1 MKTLFIL
8 ALGLSY
14 WQAPLEIS
22 ENDYFY
28 FGNTNLVGVGP
39 LENGKKNGDWN
50 IYKRIEESTVPIES
64 MQAALASE
72 VEASFDL
79 SKIVFRM
86 SFKNDLP
93 DGLME
98 ELYPNDKIK
107 KLVNFAEGKLDGD
120 FFEFSEQGEVSRSGS
135 YFEDQKEDEWKSFY
149 SDGSIKSE
157 YFYKNGLLSGT
168 TKNYHPNGAI
178 AEMVSLE
185 SGKLEGPY
193 QSFFRNGSIQKEV
206 QFSEGLEH
214 GDFKLY
220 FEDGKICASGKFEKG
235 SLTGNWE
242 FFDADGFLLSTGN
255 YQAGQKNGEWKEKF
269 DEVPGFYRTGIFN
282 VGLKTGVWKVVDF
295 DGIVYQ
301 EETYLED
308 ELIAI
313 SDFKTISGD
322 VLASGTIKNGRGKRL
337 FFDAQGNILE
347 KGRYAKG
354 KRSGLWYM
362 YFSKSKSIAS
372 TGNYLQGN
380 KVGTWKYYDFAG
392 QLVSEEDFSK
402 EKNSE
407 PREAPTFDNH
417 LKARE
422 DFGRDLVK
430 EPTRSNDLEF
440 IQRFSVNSINHS
452 GNF

>member
-8 ALGLSY
+8 ALGVSY

-28 FGNTNLVGVGP
+28 FGNTNLVGIGQ

-50 IYKRIEESTVPIES
+50 VYKRIEESTVPLES
-64 MQAALASE
+64 MQAASASE

-79 SKIVFRM
+79 SNIVFRM

-107 KLVNFAEGKLDGD
+107 KLVNFAAGKLDGD

-135 YFEDQKEDEWKSFY
+135 YFENKKVGDWKSFY
-149 SDGSIKSE
+149 SDGSLKSE
-157 YFYKNGLLSGT
+157 TFYKNGLLSGN
-168 TKNYHPNGAI
+168 TKNYHPDGSI
-178 AEMVSLE
+178 AETISLE
-185 SGKLEGPY
+185 SGKLEGSY
-193 QSFFRNGSIQKEV
+193 QSFYRNSSIQKEI
-206 QFSEGLEH
+206 QFSDGLEH

-220 FEDGKICASGKFEKG
+220 FEDGKICASGQFEKG
-235 SLTGNWE
+235 ILTGNWE
-242 FFDADGFLLSTGN
+242 FWNADGFLLSNGN
-255 YQAGQKNGEWKEKF
+255 YHAGQKNGVWKEQF
-269 DEVPGFYRTGIFN
+269 DGVLGFYRIGEFG
-282 VGLKTGVWKVVDF
+282 VGLKTGVWKVIDF

-301 EETYLED
+301 EETYFED

-313 SDFKTISGD
+313 GDFKSTSGD
-322 VLASGTIKNGRGKRL
+322 MLAAGTIKNG
-337 FFDAQGNILE
+337 
-347 KGRYAKG
+347 KGRRVIFDSEGNTLERGRYTKG
-354 KRSGLWYM
+354 KRTGLWYH
-362 YFSKSKSIAS
+362 YFPKTESVAKAGS
-372 TGNYLQGN
+372 YFQGN
-380 KVGTWKYYDFAG
+380 KIGIWKYYDFAG

-402 EKNSE
+402 DENPE
-407 PREAPTFDNH
+407 AREASTFENH
-417 LKARE
+417 LKGRE
-422 DFGRDLVK
+422 DFGRNLVK

-440 IQRFSVNSINHS
+440 IQRFNFNILNPK

>member
-98 ELYPNDKIK
+98 ELYPNGKIK
-107 KLVNFAEGKLDGD
+107 KLMNFSEGKLDGD
-120 FFEFSEQGEVSRSGS
+120 FFEFSEQGEVSRSGN
-135 YFEDQKEDEWKSFY
+135 YFEDQKVGEWKSFY
-149 SDGSIKSE
+149 SDGSTKSE
-157 YFYKNGLLSGT
+157 FFYENGLLSGI
-168 TKNYHPNGAI
+168 TKNYYPDGTV
-178 AEMVSLE
+178 AELISSK
-185 SGKLEGPY
+185 SGNLDGTY
-193 QSFFRNGSIQKEV
+193 QSFFSSGKKQKVV
-206 QFSEGLEH
+206 QFEDGLEH
-214 GDFKLY
+214 GEFKMY
-220 FEDGKICASGKFEKG
+220 FESGQLNAKGNFDRG
-235 SLTGNWE
+235 SLNGHWE
-242 FFDADGFLLSTGN
+242 FYDVDGLLLRSGN
-255 YQAGQKNGEWKEKF
+255 YQAGQKNGTWKELF
-269 DEVPGFYRTGIFN
+269 EEIPGFYRTGEFKI
-282 VGLKTGVWKVVDF
+282 GLKTGSWDVIDPHGF
-295 DGIVYQ
+295 VYQ

-354 KRSGLWYM
+354 KRSGLWYV

-440 IQRFSVNSINHS
+440 MQRFSFNSIIRS